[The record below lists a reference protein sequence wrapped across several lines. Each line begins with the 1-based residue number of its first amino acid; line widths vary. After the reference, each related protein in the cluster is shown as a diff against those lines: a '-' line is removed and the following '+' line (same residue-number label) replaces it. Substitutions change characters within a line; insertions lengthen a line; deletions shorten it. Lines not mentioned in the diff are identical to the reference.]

1 MSGTI
6 GEETAVEAMR
16 NGAKDYIMKDN
27 LSRLVPAIHREIN
40 DFKIRANERK
50 AQSDLKESEKKF
62 RSYVENAPEGI
73 FITDEKGNYVDVNDA
88 ACETTGYAKEE
99 LLKMNLI
106 DLMPLEDRENAAKSF
121 AGVVETGKSSVE
133 TSFVKKGGEKRY
145 WAVNAVKLSKDRY
158 LGFTKEI
165 TDRRLAEEKLRES
178 ENTLRGIFNATP
190 IGICL
195 LANRKIVWA
204 NHSAYDMLGYQYDSL
219 TNEDTLKLYENEEEH
234 KRAGSDIYGGLKE
247 KDVADT
253 VTKLKRN
260 DGRFMDCYMRAS
272 PLDKAEISKG
282 VIVTLTDLTTKMKS
296 DKQLG
301 ENLEYFAHLVDHIR
315 NPLAILSAFVQ
326 VKVEDEK
333 IKDVVIRQVDR
344 IEALLKELD
353 QGWMDTEETREFLK
367 KRKG

>member
-1 MSGTI
+1 
-6 GEETAVEAMR
+6 
-16 NGAKDYIMKDN
+16 MK
-27 LSRLVPAIHREIN
+27 
-40 DFKIRANERK
+40 
-50 AQSDLKESEKKF
+50 
-62 RSYVENAPEGI
+62 
-73 FITDEKGNYVDVNDA
+73 KGNYVEVNEA

-106 DLMPLEDRENAAKSF
+106 DLMPHEDRENAAKSF
-121 AGVVETGKSSVE
+121 ASVVEQGKSSAE
-133 TSFVKKGGEKRY
+133 TSFIKKGGEKRY
-145 WAVNAVKLSKDRY
+145 WIVNAVKLSEDRF
-158 LGFTKEI
+158 LGFTKDI
-165 TDRRLAEEKLRES
+165 TDRRLAEEKLRKS

-219 TNEDTLKLYENEEEH
+219 TNEDTLKLYENEEEY

-260 DGRFMDCYMRAS
+260 DGSFMDCYMRAS
-272 PLDKAEISKG
+272 PLDKAELSKG
-282 VIVTLTDLTTKMKS
+282 VIVTLTDLTTKLKS
-296 DKQLG
+296 EKQLD

-315 NPLAILSAFVQ
+315 NPLAIISGFVQ
-326 VKVEDEK
+326 VKVENEATRDRLL
-333 IKDVVIRQVDR
+333 RQVDR
-344 IEALLKELD
+344 IEEIIKQLD
-353 QGWMDTEETREFLK
+353 QGWMDTEDTREFLK